1 MGSNWVMKRIVTIV
15 LSVVS
20 LGMATS
26 LAADAN
32 FKEILAHVPRAELP
46 CQGC

>member
-26 LAADAN
+26 LASCSIPVHTFRLIVSRRADA
-32 FKEILAHVPRAELP
+32 
-46 CQGC
+46 